1 MRLSTKATY
10 GTRAMLDLAIR
21 SGEGPVLVREIAKRQ
36 AFSARYLE
44 QLLLPLK
51 AAGLVRATRGA
62 RGGFSLARAP
72 SDIKLSEIIQIME
85 GSTAPLE
92 CVDDAGVCSRADLC
106 ITREIWGE
114 MKKAMDGVLESTTLQ
129 DLVERQKRKEQSG
142 GSMYHI

>member
-1 MRLSTKATY
+1 
-10 GTRAMLDLAIR
+10 
-21 SGEGPVLVREIAKRQ
+21 VREIAKRQ
-36 AFSARYLE
+36 AFSARYLQ

-51 AAGLVRATRGA
+51 TAGLVRATRGA
-62 RGGFSLARAP
+62 RGGFSLARSP

-129 DLVERQKRKEQSG
+129 DLVERQKRKEQSE